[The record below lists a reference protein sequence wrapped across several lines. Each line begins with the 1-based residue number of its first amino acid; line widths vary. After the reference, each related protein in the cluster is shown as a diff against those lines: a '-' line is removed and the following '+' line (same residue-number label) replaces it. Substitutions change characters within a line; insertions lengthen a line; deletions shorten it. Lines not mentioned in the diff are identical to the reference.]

1 MLTCGFAGA
10 AFSFNPRYGDYT
22 LMRIASG
29 LPTIQALPGQQLDSR
44 AQPRFLQWFLRL

>member
-22 LMRIASG
+22 LIWVASG
-29 LPTIQALPGQQLDSR
+29 LLTIL
-44 AQPRFLQWFLRL
+44 